1 MSQIE
6 DELRATFEAASDFVQ
21 PRSALADSVR
31 NATRRRRRRLTAAF
45 AAATAC
51 VLVAAVAAYAAVHS
65 QTSSIVADEHG
76 TVFATVPRG
85 ESLVSIAVSGRYL
98 YAEMT
103 PQNGPVSV
111 AAYDRASGRLVGR
124 FTFPKAD
131 VAFVSTGP
139 GGSVWAVVGALLNFG
154 PVRIWRLSPDLRLYS
169 VGPKVQSTF
178 ILPVSPTTALIPV
191 ASGLLRLT
199 MPAPG
204 QPGHATEHL
213 EPGTSLGRGVMT
225 LGSGWAGMLDG
236 RVAIDLPDNDGYDYH
251 VVIAGH
257 PSLRYGNAL
266 IPQPAAI
273 AGDSLWFANGLN
285 RPLVRL
291 NGQLEP
297 TTPGFVKADPVL
309 QHVGSVSYADGA
321 IWVTRMDYKLAKNSI
336 VAGKHSL
343 VCFPAQS
350 QHGPVVTL
358 PVHGYI
364 WGLATA
370 GRTLYLT
377 TSRSSDGSP
386 TSITRYPVPA
396 ACR

>member
-1 MSQIE
+1 MSSQIE

-51 VLVAAVAAYAAVHS
+51 VLVAAGGAYGAVHS
-65 QTSSIVADEHG
+65 RTSPLVADEHG
-76 TVFATVPRG
+76 RVFVTVPRG
-85 ESLVSIAVSGRYL
+85 ESLVSIAVGGRYL
-98 YAEMT
+98 YAEMIT
-103 PQNGPVSV
+103 GQNGPASV
-111 AAYDRASGRLVGR
+111 AAYDRASGRLAGR

-131 VAFVSTGP
+131 LVQVSTGP
-139 GGSVWAVVGALLNFG
+139 GGAVWAVVGPLSNFG
-154 PVRIWRLSPDLRLYS
+154 PVRIWLLSPDLRLHS
-169 VGPKVQSTF
+169 IGPKVQSTF
-178 ILPVSPTTALIPV
+178 SLPVGPTTALVPV
-191 ASGLLRLT
+191 AGGLLRLT

-213 EPGTSLGRGVMT
+213 EPGTGLGRGVMT
-225 LGSGWAGMLDG
+225 LGSGWAQALDG
-236 RVAIDLPDNDGYDYH
+236 RVAVDLPDNDGYDYH

-257 PSLRYGNAL
+257 PSIRYGNAL
-266 IPQPAAI
+266 IPQPAAV
-273 AGDSLWFANGLN
+273 AGDSLWLANTLG

-297 TTPGFVKADPVL
+297 TTPGFVTADPAL
-309 QHVGSVSYADGA
+309 QNVSSVSSADGT
-321 IWVTRMDYKLAKNSI
+321 IWVESLRFKHFLAFG
-336 VAGKHSL
+336 APSL

-350 QHGPVVTL
+350 QDGPVVTL

-364 WGLATA
+364 LGLASA
-370 GRTLYLT
+370 GRTVYLAM
-377 TSRSSDGSP
+377 SRSLKDTP
-386 TSITRYPVPA
+386 RSITSYPVPA